1 MTERDLSK
9 ILTPL
14 EPGSKAQTARALAEC
29 LRVAKELVF
38 VGQDGQE
45 GSIANEL
52 LELMAEALDRFADQQ
67 ARGDLTDTH
76 KYTIEVSKLLGA
88 QLSRLAKRCTAVH
101 KERDGATTHGALTVE
116 CLLEMLAED
125 CGMVISRP
133 GSWEGS
139 GMANLLASHGYDLGE

>member
-14 EPGSKAQTARALAEC
+14 EPGSKAQTAWALAEC

-67 ARGDLTDTH
+67 ARRDLTDTR
-76 KYTIEVSKLLGA
+76 KYTIEVSKVGCSA
-88 QLSRLAKRCTAVH
+88 QPARQALYCSAQGTRWSHNPWRP
-101 KERDGATTHGALTVE
+101 HG
-116 CLLEMLAED
+116 
-125 CGMVISRP
+125 
-133 GSWEGS
+133 
-139 GMANLLASHGYDLGE
+139 